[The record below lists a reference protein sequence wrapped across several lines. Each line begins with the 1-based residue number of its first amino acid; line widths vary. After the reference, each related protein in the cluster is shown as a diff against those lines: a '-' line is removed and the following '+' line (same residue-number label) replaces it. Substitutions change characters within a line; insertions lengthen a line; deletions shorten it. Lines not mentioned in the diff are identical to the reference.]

1 MFVWICACMRT
12 QACVTVNV
20 GLRACG
26 LASVHTY
33 RHACLYIHIR
43 ARARTRIHTHTYK
56 FNDTLFFLYFRCEI
70 RPGPEFIL
78 RTYHFSE
85 KTHFDMHQYHYNDSL
100 CKEPMYSIVA
110 RGRYK
115 LGHESWIVRG
125 GTEVEYQLSS
135 VSVMAYTEVV
145 AARIAHAL
153 NTSCDGFAE
162 RRLKPFQKYNI
173 LKYVQVN
180 DLKWTA
186 KTKGER
192 SQRTTID
199 RDCTGT
205 VLLP

>member
-1 MFVWICACMRT
+1 
-12 QACVTVNV
+12 
-20 GLRACG
+20 
-26 LASVHTY
+26 
-33 RHACLYIHIR
+33 
-43 ARARTRIHTHTYK
+43 
-56 FNDTLFFLYFRCEI
+56 
-70 RPGPEFIL
+70 
-78 RTYHFSE
+78 
-85 KTHFDMHQYHYNDSL
+85 MHQYHYNDSL
-100 CKEPMYSIVA
+100 CKEPTYSIVA

-125 GTEVEYQLSS
+125 GTEVEYQLST

-153 NTSCDGFAE
+153 NTSCDGFEE

-199 RDCTGT
+199 RDCTGI
-205 VLLP
+205 LLCYHQFYVTT